1 MSVPA
6 RSPAESADRP
16 GDRSADRPAP
26 DGPTV
31 TRQVDLYG
39 LSWSDRLH
47 RVMAAYR
54 LTQAR
59 LAAVIGLSAPMVSQL
74 ISGQRVKISNP
85 AVYARVVRLEELAGS
100 PGVRAGDPAEI
111 ARVLAEVTAATPTL
125 TTVAVPVTPAGRG
138 EREQVVRYL
147 AGLAPPPALRLAAAA
162 VPGTGLAD
170 LLAEAAAV
178 DPAGRPT

>member
-1 MSVPA
+1 MSVPE
-6 RSPAESADRP
+6 RTPGGSADRP
-16 GDRSADRPAP
+16 GDRPAP
-26 DGPTV
+26 DGRTV

-47 RVMAAYR
+47 RVMTAYR

-59 LAAVIGLSAPMVSQL
+59 LAGVIGLSAPMVSQL

-125 TTVAVPVTPAGRG
+125 TTAAMPGEPAGQG
-138 EREQVVRYL
+138 GREQAARYL
-147 AGLAPPPALRLAAAA
+147 AGLAPAEVLRTAAAA

-170 LLAEAAAV
+170 LLADAAGV
-178 DPAGRPT
+178 DRPGHPR

>member
-1 MSVPA
+1 MA
-6 RSPAESADRP
+6 AA
-16 GDRSADRPAP
+16 DRSADPPADRIQP
-26 DGPTV
+26 PGGGPTV

-47 RVMAAYR
+47 RLMAVYR

-85 AVYARVVRLEELAGS
+85 AVYGRVVRLEELAGS

-111 ARVLAEVTAATPTL
+111 ARVLADVTAATPTL
-125 TTVAVPVTPAGRG
+125 TTVAGPAEPRRPG
-138 EREQVVRYL
+138 EREQAVRHL
-147 AGLAPPPALRLAAAA
+147 AGLAPPTVLRLAAAA
-162 VPGTGLAD
+162 VPGTDLAA
-170 LLAEAAAV
+170 LLGEAATADWV
-178 DPAGRPT
+178 ARPRG